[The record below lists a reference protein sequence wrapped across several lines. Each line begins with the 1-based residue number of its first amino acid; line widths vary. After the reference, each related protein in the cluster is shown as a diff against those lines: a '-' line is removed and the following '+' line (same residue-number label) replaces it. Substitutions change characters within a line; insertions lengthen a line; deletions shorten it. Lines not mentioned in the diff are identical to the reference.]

1 MNKKKTLF
9 QRSKHRK
16 KNVITLLICAMQ
28 CISFQVYS
36 QTLVI
41 PPDPGN
47 LSSVEG
53 LIRSAD
59 YKVEVK
65 KSGDTNFTECFVYKT
80 INSWTASSIFTAK
93 PQESA
98 SFTNISFSNTA
109 VDVRITT
116 NFNASNVTIRP
127 LNYGISSVRNGN
139 VITFRLDKPVKISIE
154 VNNRLKPLFLF
165 ADTPDIAPSA
175 SQTTYFYGPGV
186 HKIGLAKKLKSNDK
200 VYIAA
205 GAVVEGSFFIP
216 WNTQNISIKGRGILT
231 MGEWKH
237 TSTDLTWLGEHSA
250 IKANGVSN
258 LEMEGIIFA
267 NITGWNLSIYNSDNL
282 THDNQ
287 YRNLKMINWNG
298 NTDGIWVNGDKN
310 IVDDCF
316 IFNNDDCIMSH
327 GSTNSKVSNMVF
339 WGGPWGRILW
349 LPSFFATSNFTM
361 ENINV
366 IGRDGSYEPLI
377 LVQRE
382 KDMSQINFKNI
393 RFEQR
398 ASAKFLEIENA
409 KNGKIKNWK
418 FTDITLDDQKNDE
431 GFILGNAT
439 GTVDDITFSN
449 LKMGGKVITSIE
461 ESKMTKNAYA
471 TNIKF
476 DTAIITAPSGFKAGS
491 VADTQLTLSWLD
503 NSDNETEFVLERRNV
518 TAGGD
523 YALVKSLTPGTTTFK
538 DTGLIPGTSY
548 NYRISAKNSNSQS
561 SFVYLS
567 NVTTL
572 SAPVLAP
579 SALSVTAVEAT
590 QATLKWVDNS
600 NNETEFVVD
609 RRSITDGEEYA
620 LVKSFSAN
628 STFFTDQTLSPD
640 KEYRYRLSA
649 KNGDR
654 VSDFAYSDI
663 FKTPEAPG
671 TGLQGVYYNNTDFTG
686 TFVSRVDSNIN
697 FNWGSG
703 SPATDIQADTFSARW
718 TGLIKPGYTE
728 TYTFYTTSDD
738 GIRLWIDDVLLIN
751 KWVNQGST
759 EHKAT
764 IQLNAGQKYKINAE
778 YFENTVNALAQLS
791 WSSTSLKKE
800 IVPQSSLYPSSASL
814 AKKIAGA
821 NSEGE
826 ISDNAVKVYPN
837 PAKGV
842 LHFTLSGAVQNSIV
856 AELSSQEAKIIKNE
870 KYNGVNINNTFTF
883 DIGGLAAG
891 IYFLKIYNGSQT
903 TVKKIIISQ

>member
-1 MNKKKTLF
+1 MNKKKTLL
-9 QRSKHRK
+9 QRK
-16 KNVITLLICAMQ
+16 KNAITFLLCAMLS
-28 CISFQVYS
+28 ISFQVES
-36 QTLVI
+36 QTLVV

-47 LSSVEG
+47 LTSVEG
-53 LIRSAD
+53 LTKSTD

-65 KSGDTNFTECFVYKT
+65 KASDTKFTECFVYKT
-80 INSWTASSIFTAK
+80 VNSWTSTNIFPAK

-98 SFTNISFSNTA
+98 SFTNVSFSNTA
-109 VDVRITT
+109 IDVRITT
-116 NFNASNVTIRP
+116 NFTANNVTIRP
-127 LNYGISSVRNGN
+127 LNYGINGVRNGN
-139 VITFRLDKPVKISIE
+139 VITFRLDKPAKISIE

-165 ADTPDIAPSA
+165 ADTPDIVPLA

-205 GAVVEGSFFIP
+205 GAVVEGSFVIP
-216 WNTQNISIKGRGILT
+216 WNTQNVSIKGRGILT

-237 TSTDLTWLGEHSA
+237 TSNDIGWLGEHSS

-258 LEMEGIIFA
+258 LEMEGFIIA
-267 NITGWNLSIYNSDNL
+267 NSTGWNISIYNSDNL

-287 YRNLKMINWNG
+287 YRNLKIIGWNG

-327 GSTNSKVSNMVF
+327 GSTNSKVSNMVL

-349 LPSFFATSNFTM
+349 LPSFFTTTDFTM

-366 IGRDGSYEPLI
+366 IGRDGSYDPLI

-382 KDMSQINFKNI
+382 KDLSQIYFKNI

-398 ASAKFLEIENA
+398 ASAQFLKVENI

-418 FTDITLDDQKNDE
+418 FTDITFDDQQSNE
-431 GFILGNAT
+431 GSILGNANG

-449 LKMGGKVITSIE
+449 LKMGGKIITSIE
-461 ESKMTKNAYA
+461 ESKMTKNTYA

-476 DTAIITAPSGFKAGS
+476 DTGIITAPSGFSTGTLE
-491 VADTQLTLSWLD
+491 DTQLTLNWVD
-503 NSDNETEFVLERRNV
+503 NSDNETEFIIERRNV
-518 TAGGD
+518 TAGED
-523 YALVKSLTPGTTTFK
+523 YALVKKLPAGTITFK
-538 DTGLIPGTSY
+538 DTGLIPSTLY
-548 NYRISAKNSNSQS
+548 NYRIYAKNSISQS
-561 SFVYLS
+561 SFVYLT
-567 NVTTL
+567 NVTTV

-579 SALSVTAVEAT
+579 SALSVTAVQST
-590 QATLKWVDNS
+590 QATLKWGDNS

-609 RRSITDGEEYA
+609 RRSVTDGGDYTF
-620 LVKSFSAN
+620 VKSLPEN
-628 STFFTDQTLSPD
+628 SISFTDQTLSAE

-663 FKTPEAPG
+663 FKTDEAPG
-671 TGLQGVYYNNTDFTG
+671 TGLQATYYNNKDFTG
-686 TFVSRVDSNIN
+686 TLVNRLDSNIN
-697 FNWGSG
+697 FNWGNA
-703 SPATDIQADTFSARW
+703 SPTTEIQADTFSVRW
-718 TGLIKPGYTE
+718 EGLIKPAYNE
-728 TYTFYTTSDD
+728 TYTFYITSDD
-738 GIRLWIDDVLLIN
+738 GIRLWVDDVLLIN

-759 EHKAT
+759 ERIAT
-764 IQLNAGQKYKINAE
+764 VKLNADQKYKIKVE
-778 YFENTVNALAQLS
+778 YFENTLSALVQLS
-791 WSSTSLKKE
+791 WSSTTLKKE
-800 IVPQSSLYPSSASL
+800 IIPQSFLYSSSTL
-814 AKKIAGA
+814 SAKNIVDTNIK
-821 NSEGE
+821 SETL
-826 ISDNAVKVYPN
+826 DNDVKVYPN

-842 LHFTLSGAVQNSIV
+842 LYFSLSSIYQNEIR
-856 AELSSQEAKIIKNE
+856 AELSSQAAEIVKKE
-870 KYNGVNINNTFTF
+870 KYNSVNKSETFSI
-883 DIGGLAAG
+883 DIEGLPTG

-903 TVKKIIISQ
+903 TVKKIIISH